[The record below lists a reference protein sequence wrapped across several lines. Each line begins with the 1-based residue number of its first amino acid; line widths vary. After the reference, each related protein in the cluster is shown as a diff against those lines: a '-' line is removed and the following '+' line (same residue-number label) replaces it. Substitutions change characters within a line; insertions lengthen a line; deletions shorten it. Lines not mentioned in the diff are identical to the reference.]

1 MRNTNTTKLVFPG
14 LLLAALISQTFC
26 AHAAERNVKFE
37 LETGTEYDSNLAV
50 VELDQYSAASDW
62 AIVAN
67 ARIHGQWKPTTKAS
81 LKGGV
86 SYNSKTWQD
95 LSSYDLAIPQ
105 FFIDGNYDFSWATL
119 GASYHHANAKLDGTD
134 FLTLQQSSVYV
145 SRLFN
150 KRVYLRGAVNYQE
163 KDFPAFAERNAHNL
177 ALGGDMFIF
186 FNNAKTFVALGIN
199 RDDEEA
205 IADHFGYNGTTLKTS
220 INHRFSLWD
229 KENKIQL
236 GARYEDRDYAAVNPE
251 LDAVRTDTRKIAN
264 IEWQIETT
272 EWLTLATKLERG
284 DYQSNLE
291 IADYSETLASITLKA
306 RF

>member
-1 MRNTNTTKLVFPG
+1 MRNTNMTKLLSPG
-14 LLLAALISQTFC
+14 FLLAALISPTIGAQ
-26 AHAAERNVKFE
+26 AAGAKVKFE
-37 LETGTEYDSNLAV
+37 LETGAEYDSNLAV
-50 VELDQYSAASDW
+50 AELDQYSAASDW
-62 AIVAN
+62 AIIAN
-67 ARIHGQWKPTTKAS
+67 ARLSGQWKPSANAS
-81 LKGGV
+81 IKGGV

-95 LSSYDLAIPQ
+95 LGNYDLAIPQ
-105 FFIDGNYDFSWATL
+105 FFIDGNYDFFWATL
-119 GASYHHANAKLDGTD
+119 GASYHHADAKLDGTD
-134 FLTLQQSSVYV
+134 FLTLQQSSLYI

-150 KRVYLRGAVNYQE
+150 KRIYLRGAVNYQE

-186 FNNAKTFVALGIN
+186 FNKAKTFVALGFN

-205 IADHFGYNGTTLKTS
+205 IADHFGYDGTTLKTS

-229 KENKIQL
+229 KESKIQL
-236 GARYEDRDYAAVNPE
+236 GVRYEDRDYAAVNPE
-251 LDAVRTDTRKIAN
+251 LEAVRADTRKIAN

-291 IADYSETLASITLKA
+291 IADYSETLASVTLKA
-306 RF
+306 SF